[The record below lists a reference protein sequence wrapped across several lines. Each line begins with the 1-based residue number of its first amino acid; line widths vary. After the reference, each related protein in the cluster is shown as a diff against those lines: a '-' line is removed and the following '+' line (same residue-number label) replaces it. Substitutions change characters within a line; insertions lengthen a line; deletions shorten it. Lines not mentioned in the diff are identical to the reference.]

1 MPQTAAALIPI
12 LIFVSSIA
20 GALASGL
27 IAVVEA
33 RFPRR
38 HHKQVAKLPTW
49 QQAAYAL
56 LYTPLYARGLSF
68 VLSATISIGCAY
80 LLAVLQGQPGLP
92 AIDTALAGTLA
103 IVANQITHGA
113 LKLPKQPTY
122 TRGLRSYELKDGK

>member
-20 GALASGL
+20 GALASGI
-27 IAVVEA
+27 IAWIES

-38 HHKQVAKLPTW
+38 HHKQVATLPLW
-49 QQAAYAL
+49 QRAAYTL

-68 VLSATISIGCAY
+68 VLSAVISIGCAY
-80 LLAVLQGQPGLP
+80 LLALLQGQPGLP
-92 AIDTALAGTLA
+92 AVDTALAGTLA

-113 LKLPKQPTY
+113 VKLDKQPTY
-122 TRGLRSYELKDGK
+122 SRGLRSYDLKDGK